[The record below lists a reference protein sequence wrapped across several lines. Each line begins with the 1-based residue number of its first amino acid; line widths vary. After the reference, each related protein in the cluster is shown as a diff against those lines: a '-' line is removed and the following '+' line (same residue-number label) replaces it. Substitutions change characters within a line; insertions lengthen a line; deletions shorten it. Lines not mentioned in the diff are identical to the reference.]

1 MQLHMALIPIIICA
15 ICRSLPITVRDTE
28 TLDLSV
34 ISVLA
39 VYLTQGAAAAGAIYL
54 LSSFLTFTPTN
65 ENDKK
70 FHHIIKLGL
79 QKFFYNDAT
88 IIIAIILP
96 ALFIEAVTGWTPGN
110 LSLPGVL
117 IPTALFSILAF
128 TINGVIQLTMFCL
141 ADMIQLP
148 EMWRMLLGL
157 TPNVIAA
164 MPLGLLIAF
173 GYSSSNNMWIV
184 FIMLFPLLLARYA
197 WKLYLD
203 SEHERTRLITAF
215 IHSLEAKDTYTQGH
229 SSRVSDYSVQIA
241 QELNLSRKQ
250 IQLIR
255 EGAMLH
261 DIGKIGISD
270 LILNKPGKLDDNE
283 FAAIHNH
290 PSIGVKILEE
300 TGLEH
305 EVLDMVRSHHER
317 YDGKGYP
324 DGIPAGQ
331 LPIAPRILCVADSYD
346 AMTSDRPYRKGMD
359 QETALKILQECKGT
373 QFDPE
378 IVDAF
383 VRSMEKK

>member
-1 MQLHMALIPIIICA
+1 MLLIPVLICA
-15 ICRSLPITVRDTE
+15 LCRSLPLAVRDSE

-54 LSSFLTFTPTN
+54 LSSFFTFTPSGN
-65 ENDKK
+65 DDKK
-70 FHHIIKLGL
+70 FHHILKLGL
-79 QKFFYNDAT
+79 QKFFYNDST
-88 IIIAIILP
+88 IIIAIIIP
-96 ALFIEAVTGWTPGN
+96 ALIIEGITGWTPGD
-110 LSLPGVL
+110 LTLPGVL
-117 IPTALFSILAF
+117 IPTAMFSLLAF
-128 TINGVIQLTMFCL
+128 LINGITQLTMFCL
-141 ADMIQLP
+141 AGMIP
-148 EMWRMLLGL
+148 INEMWRMLLGL

-164 MPLGLLIAF
+164 MPLGLLIGY

-203 SEHERTRLITAF
+203 SEQERSRLITAF
-215 IHSLEAKDTYTQGH
+215 IHSLEAKDKYTEGH
-229 SSRVSDYSVQIA
+229 SSRVAAYSVQIA
-241 QELNLSRKQ
+241 RELKLSRKQ
-250 IQLIR
+250 ILLI
-255 EGAMLH
+255 EQGAMLH

-270 LILNKPGKLDDNE
+270 IILNKPGKLDEEE
-283 FAAIHNH
+283 FKAIHTH
-290 PSIGVKILEE
+290 PSIGQKILKE
-300 TGLEH
+300 TGLET
-305 EVLDMVRSHHER
+305 EVLDMVLSHHER

-324 DGIPAGQ
+324 AGIPSAE

-346 AMTSDRPYRKGMD
+346 AMTSDRPYRKGMS
-359 QETALKILQECKGT
+359 QEIALGILLECKGT